1 MIGGFLASHRPC
13 IVSFMLLAILV
24 GFAFGFIGSM
34 PVAGPI
40 AVLVLRLGL
49 NQDARHARLLALGGA
64 LAEGLY
70 ALLAF
75 WGLSTFLDRYPMV
88 LPASRLVGAVICLGL
103 GIALLLH
110 RYQEQPPAPS
120 DGRTKGFKRSF
131 VGGFLI
137 TALNPT
143 FIVTWTAALAA
154 LHATGL
160 VTLAPARAIPFACAV
175 SLGIV
180 AWFTTLLWLVRRF
193 KGRWSPAS
201 VEILIKVMGALLVV
215 AALWVGASMVLNRK
229 GPSARERRG
238 PSGPESPGSYRE
250 GAVPV

>member
-1 MIGGFLASHRPC
+1 MVL
-13 IVSFMLLAILV
+13 VLLI

-49 NQDARHARLLALGGA
+49 DHHARRARYVALGGA

-75 WGLSTFLDRYPMV
+75 WGLSACLDRYPLI
-88 LPASRLVGAVICLGL
+88 LPASRVVGAVVCLGL
-103 GIALLLH
+103 GTALLLH
-110 RYQEQPPAPS
+110 RTRPAPVEP
-120 DGRTKGFKRSF
+120 GPQRGTKRSF
-131 VGGFLI
+131 LGGFLI

-160 VTLAPARAIPFACAV
+160 VAMGTARAIPFALGV
-175 SLGIV
+175 VLGIL
-180 AWFTTLLWLVRRF
+180 AWFSTLLGMVARF
-193 KGRWSPAS
+193 KGRWSPRG
-201 VEILIKVMGALLVV
+201 VERFIKGMGAALV
-215 AALWVGASMVLNRK
+215 AAAVWVGMRALTRL
-229 GPSARERRG
+229 
-238 PSGPESPGSYRE
+238 
-250 GAVPV
+250 

>member
-1 MIGGFLASHRPC
+1 
-13 IVSFMLLAILV
+13 MLLAVLA

-49 NQDARHARLLALGGA
+49 HHDGRHARLVAMGGA
-64 LAEGLY
+64 LAEGFY

-88 LPASRLVGAVICLGL
+88 LPASRIVGAVICLVLGL
-103 GIALLLH
+103 VLLLH
-110 RYQEQPPAPS
+110 RHPEKPPAPAQ
-120 DGRTKGFKRSF
+120 GRTKGFKRSF
-131 VGGFLI
+131 LGGFLI

-160 VTLAPARAIPFACAV
+160 VVLAPARAIPFAMAV
-175 SLGIV
+175 CLGIV
-180 AWFTTLLWLVRRF
+180 AWFSTLLALVRRY
-193 KGRWSPAS
+193 KERWSPAF
-201 VEILIKVMGALLVV
+201 VGLMIKVMGALLVA
-215 AALWVGASMVLNRK
+215 AALWVGAALALHGP
-229 GPSARERRG
+229 GPSARGRRG
-238 PSGPESPGSYRE
+238 PEGPESRTRYME